1 MLCDVNL
8 YLVPFFTV
16 NSSTLLPSASIQLS
30 PKLFSLKVLLEHL
43 PNVLILQLKRFIYDK
58 DGGLQKVM
66 KKVNFPIDLEIT
78 KGEFIL
84 LCNTLINY

>member
-1 MLCDVNL
+1 MNNEIGVS
-8 YLVPFFTV
+8 FT
-16 NSSTLLPSASIQLS
+16 
-30 PKLFSLKVLLEHL
+30 KVFLEHL

-78 KGEFIL
+78 KGNLNVNMMFEKYIL
-84 LCNTLINY
+84 YCNIERLATVI

>member
-1 MLCDVNL
+1 MNSEIGVS
-8 YLVPFFTV
+8 FT
-16 NSSTLLPSASIQLS
+16 
-30 PKLFSLKVLLEHL
+30 KVFLEHL

-78 KGEFIL
+78 KGNLNVNMMFEKYL
-84 LCNTLINY
+84 LYCIVTLNVLPL

>member
-1 MLCDVNL
+1 M
-8 YLVPFFTV
+8 
-16 NSSTLLPSASIQLS
+16 
-30 PKLFSLKVLLEHL
+30 KVLLEHL

-78 KGEFIL
+78 KGNIYG
-84 LCNTLINY
+84 I